1 MHRMSMNL
9 EIHRPRGLSL
19 RAVLAADAA
28 LEFLVAATLLVPG
41 SPVGGWLTLNTMAS
55 VGVGVVFLVAG
66 AAIALFS
73 RDEQPNVHIVRGLA
87 AGNAVGGLLGWVVLI
102 AGWSHFEPQ
111 GRAVLG
117 IASDLVLALA
127 AFEWLRIP
135 RMRTM

>member
-1 MHRMSMNL
+1 MSMNL
-9 EIHRPRGLSL
+9 EIHRPRRLSL

-28 LEFLVAATLLVPG
+28 LEFVVAAALLVPG

-55 VGVGVVFLVAG
+55 VVVGVVFLVAG
-66 AAIALFS
+66 VAIALFS
-73 RDEQPNVHIVRGLA
+73 RDEQPKVRLVRGLA

-102 AGWSHFEPQ
+102 AAWSHFEPQ

-127 AFEWLRIP
+127 AF
-135 RMRTM
+135 

>member
-1 MHRMSMNL
+1 MNL
-9 EIHRPRGLSL
+9 EIHRSRGPSL

-28 LEFLVAATLLVPG
+28 IEFVIAAALLVPR
-41 SPVGGWLTLNTMAS
+41 SPVGRWLTLNTIAS
-55 VGVGVVFLVAG
+55 LVVGVVFLVAG

-73 RDEQPNVHIVRGLA
+73 CDEQPNLRMVRGLA

-102 AGWSHFEPQ
+102 AAWSHVEPQ

-117 IASDLVLALA
+117 ITADLVLALA

-135 RMRTM
+135 RIRTP

>member
-1 MHRMSMNL
+1 MNL
-9 EIHRPRGLSL
+9 EIHRPRRLSL

-28 LEFLVAATLLVPG
+28 LEFLVAAALLVPG
-41 SPVGGWLTLNTMAS
+41 SSVGEWLMLNAMAS
-55 VGVGVVFLVAG
+55 VVVGVVFLVAG

-73 RDEQPNVHIVRGLA
+73 RDEQPNSRMVRGLA

-102 AGWSHFEPQ
+102 AAWSHFEPQ

-127 AFEWLRIP
+127 VFEWLRIP
-135 RMRTM
+135 RS